1 MNMKTD
7 VEKRLNEFRKVR
19 KIGEGTYGEVYEAID
34 TINNRK
40 VAMKKMRIENKDEGI
55 PITALREMCIL
66 KHLRHNNVVQL
77 YEIIQDVDKIVLI
90 FEYADMDLKMYVDKE
105 KGIKDIKIIQQFTLQ
120 ILKGLYYCNINR
132 IIHRDLKP
140 QNLLLI
146 SSEMTLKLCDFGL
159 SRMFSL
165 PIIHEITT

>member
-1 MNMKTD
+1 MKNE
-7 VEKRLNEFRKVR
+7 VEKRLAEFQKVR
-19 KIGEGTYGEVYEAID
+19 KIGEGTYGEVYEALD
-34 TINNRK
+34 TANNNCR
-40 VAMKKMRIENKDEGI
+40 VAMKKLHIENKDEGI

-66 KHLRHNNVVQL
+66 KHLHHENVVDL
-77 YEIIQDVDKIVLI
+77 IEIIQDVDKIVLI

-159 SRMFSL
+159 SRMFS
-165 PIIHEITT
+165 